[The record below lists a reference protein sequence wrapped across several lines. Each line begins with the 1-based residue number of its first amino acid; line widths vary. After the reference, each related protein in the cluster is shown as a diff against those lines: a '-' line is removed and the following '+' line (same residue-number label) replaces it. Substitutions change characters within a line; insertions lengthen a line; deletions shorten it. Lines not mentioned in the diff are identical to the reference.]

1 MKNLTILNTSIRT
14 LNNLYSLND
23 FHKASGGEKKHQPAL
38 FMRLDTTKLLIS
50 EINSDLQ
57 ICRSASRRPDL
68 VFNIIHGGINSG
80 TWVCQEL
87 VIAYAAWISAA
98 FHLKVIRA
106 FMAINGIGT
115 QPQQLALP
123 EPEKKYPVELSES
136 DLQNLAWDW
145 FALFKCVEFTRNIV
159 PALDAIQSKF
169 APQARS
175 IVSEYGSMLRRHQ
188 PLIQKLTAQFEI
200 ETWGDENWNRVLPTI
215 RDNEIFNPRRRLP
228 HHNF

>member
-1 MKNLTILNTSIRT
+1 MKNLTILNTQIRT
-14 LNNLYSLND
+14 LDNLYSLND

-106 FMAINGIGT
+106 FMALNGIGT
-115 QPQQLALP
+115 QSQQLALP
-123 EPEKKYPVELSES
+123 EPEKKYTFKFTEYELE
-136 DLQNLAWDW
+136 QLAWLW
-145 FALFKCVEFTRNIV
+145 FSHKRMNTLLAELYEPLNALGQHIVVRFTATPTSTN
-159 PALDAIQSKF
+159 AIMKK
-169 APQARS
+169 A
-175 IVSEYGSMLRRHQ
+175 
-188 PLIQKLTAQFEI
+188 K
-200 ETWGDENWNRVLPTI
+200 
-215 RDNEIFNPRRRLP
+215 PRYSV
-228 HHNF
+228 

>member
-23 FHKASGGEKKHQPAL
+23 LHVASGNAPKNKPAN
-38 FMRLDTTKLLIS
+38 FVRLETTQALVNELKN
-50 EINSDLQ
+50 ENCSDL
-57 ICRSASRRPDL
+57 RSSVL
-68 VFNIIHGGINSG
+68 VVKNGVG
-80 TWVCQEL
+80 TYACQEL
-87 VIAYAAWISAA
+87 VIAYAAWINAA

-115 QPQQLALP
+115 QSQQLALP
-123 EPEKKYPVELSES
+123 EPEKKYPIELSES

-215 RDNEIFNPRRRLP
+215 RDNEILNPKKRLP
-228 HHNF
+228 RHNF

>member
-1 MKNLTILNTSIRT
+1 MKNLTILDTQIRT

-23 FHKASGGEKKHQPAL
+23 FHKASGGEEKNKPTR
-38 FMRLDTTKLLIS
+38 FMRLDQTKDLIT
-50 EINSDLQ
+50 EIKQ
-57 ICRSASRRPDL
+57 EYGRPDL
-68 VFNIIHGGINSG
+68 VFSTIHGGINSG
-80 TWVCQEL
+80 TYACKEL

-123 EPEKKYPVELSES
+123 EPEKKYPFEHSES

-145 FALFKCVEFTRNIV
+145 FALFKCVEFTQNIL

-169 APQARS
+169 APQARG
-175 IVSEYGSMLRRHQ
+175 IVSEYGSILRHHQ
-188 PLIQKLTAQFEI
+188 PLIQKLTAQFEVS
-200 ETWGDENWNRVLPTI
+200 TWGNENWNRVLPTI
-215 RDNEIFNPRRRLP
+215 RDNAILTPRKRLP
-228 HHNF
+228 RHTF